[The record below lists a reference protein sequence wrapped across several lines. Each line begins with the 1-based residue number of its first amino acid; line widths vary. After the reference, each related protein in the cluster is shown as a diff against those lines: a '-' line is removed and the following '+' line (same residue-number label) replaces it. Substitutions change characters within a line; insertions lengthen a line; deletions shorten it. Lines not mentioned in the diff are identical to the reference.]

1 MPNINPNQI
10 RQIESAPANPKAIYS
25 ALGNIMN
32 NSSTCRAK
40 VESINPS
47 TGEYRITLTGTY
59 GGGSTTSDPSSSNP
73 SNRGEKNWEN
83 RGGSREDH

>member
-10 RQIESAPANPKAIYS
+10 RQIESAPANPKAIYN

-59 GGGSTTSDPSSSNP
+59 SGGSTTSDPSSSNP
-73 SNRGEKNWEN
+73 SNRGDKNWEN
-83 RGGSREDH
+83 RGSREDH

>member
-40 VESINPS
+40 VESINAS

-59 GGGSTTSDPSSSNP
+59 SGGSQSPDQPQRSKED
-73 SNRGEKNWEN
+73 R
-83 RGGSREDH
+83 SREDRTWEERDH

>member
-10 RQIESAPANPKAIYS
+10 RQIENAPANPRAIYS

-40 VESINPS
+40 VESVNAA
-47 TGEYRITLTGTY
+47 TGEYRIILTGTY
-59 GGGSTTSDPSSSNP
+59 SGGTQTPDQGQRSKEDRS
-73 SNRGEKNWEN
+73 WEN
-83 RGGSREDH
+83 RGREDDH